1 MKEVTE
7 DRKQEILKALEIRK
21 ADLPC
26 PRCGNKL
33 FVLLGE
39 TETPT
44 KGVVM
49 ACKLCGFLS
58 VHSLDNL
65 GIK

>member
-26 PRCGNKL
+26 PRCGNKS

-39 TETPT
+39 TDAPAA
-44 KGVVM
+44 GAVM
-49 ACKLCGFLS
+49 SCKLCGFLS
-58 VHSLDNL
+58 VHYLPTL